1 MVVHA
6 VVDIITVTLIIIII
20 TFTAWKMSKY
30 GVISGPYFSVFSQ
43 NTGKLGPEI
52 TPHLDTFHA
61 MIILIIIVIPVV
73 VVIII
78 IIIINHSSLLLLLL
92 LLHRFQVHILF
103 IKYSVSYPTR
113 NAQFIRL
120 LCFSCLAGAWPY
132 WLNCLPNILTFWL
145 NGLPSQS
152 ISCPIH

>member
-1 MVVHA
+1 
-6 VVDIITVTLIIIII
+6 
-20 TFTAWKMSKY
+20 MSKY

-73 VVIII
+73 VVVIII

-103 IKYSVSYPTR
+103 IKYSASYPTR

-132 WLNCLPNILTFWL
+132 
-145 NGLPSQS
+145 
-152 ISCPIH
+152 